1 MATVRNPLSAFIV
14 TILGALGLSIVSA
27 IPTLFIPVL
36 LGPSFELQLIVLS
49 FVLVGVGAV
58 AGRSSI
64 IGSMG
69 FIGAFVGGFGGI
81 LLFQMI
87 PGLWATAGWEF
98 MLALY
103 LGALCGVGG
112 LLTGKLGLKRVEKI
126 VSAMPQTRRCQR
138 CGAKVGISA
147 RKCWSCRAF
156 LPQN

>member
-1 MATVRNPLSAFIV
+1 MASVRNPLSSFVV
-14 TILGALGLSIVSA
+14 TILGALGLTIIVS
-27 IPTLFIPVL
+27 IPSLFLTI
-36 LGPSFELQLIVLS
+36 FELKMIVLS

-69 FIGAFVGGFGGI
+69 FVGAFVGGFTGF
-81 LLFQMI
+81 LLFQWI
-87 PGLWATAGWEF
+87 LWPTVGLEF

-103 LGALCGVGG
+103 LGALCGLGG
-112 LLTGKLGLKRVEKI
+112 LLTGKLGLRRVEKI
-126 VSAMPQTRRCQR
+126 VQAMPQTRRCAR
-138 CGAKVGISA
+138 CGAKVGITA